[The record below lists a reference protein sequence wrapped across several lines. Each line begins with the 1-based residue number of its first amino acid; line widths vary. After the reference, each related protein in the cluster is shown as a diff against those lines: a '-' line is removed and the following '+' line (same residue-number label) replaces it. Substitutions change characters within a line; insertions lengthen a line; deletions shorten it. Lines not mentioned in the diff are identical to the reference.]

1 MISKESLEEF
11 KKIYKKEFGEEISDQ
26 EAFERATN
34 LLNLYRILYKP
45 DREIK
50 EWDTPFCT
58 VSFCKMLNSPYFMK
72 KNKKTR
78 HEK

>member
-50 EWDTPFCT
+50 E
-58 VSFCKMLNSPYFMK
+58 
-72 KNKKTR
+72 
-78 HEK
+78 